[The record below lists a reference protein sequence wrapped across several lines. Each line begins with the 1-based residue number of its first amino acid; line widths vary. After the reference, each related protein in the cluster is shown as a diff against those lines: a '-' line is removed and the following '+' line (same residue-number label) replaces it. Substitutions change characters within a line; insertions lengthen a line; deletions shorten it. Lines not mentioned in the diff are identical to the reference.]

1 MGRLFHLELKNC
13 LHRKEFKLIFLTMM
27 LISIGSFLFSCF
39 YKWGG
44 NQYGGSLLHVR
55 SAYEMSIIQVS
66 GGSIISALCF
76 LLPLFAALIY
86 SDTYYSDSQSG
97 VYKSILTRTDP
108 KVFLW
113 AKTLVI
119 SVVTFFTFFIP
130 LIINQLLC
138 LIAFPI
144 QGFDNNQGLPPY
156 DIGIQNYSSEWM
168 FDLVRLQSPFLYN
181 LIYTTLISLAATIF
195 ALFAYAAYFV
205 VKKGKFA
212 VISGVFLL
220 YTVSQ
225 VGVFFVSHRL
235 ALVNLLIPNTGSV
248 YVLILWLA
256 LLLIPSI
263 LMIAIKSRNLEAGIE
278 G

>member
-1 MGRLFHLELKNC
+1 MGRLFQLELKNC
-13 LHRKEFKLIFLTMM
+13 LHRKEFKFIFLLMM

-44 NQYGGSLLHVR
+44 NQYGGSLLYVR
-55 SAYEMSIIQVS
+55 SAYEMSIIQGT
-66 GGSIISALCF
+66 GGLIISALCF
-76 LLPLFAALIY
+76 LLPLFAVLIY

-113 AKTLVI
+113 TKSLVI

-130 LIINQLLC
+130 LLINQLLC
-138 LIAFPI
+138 LIAFPT